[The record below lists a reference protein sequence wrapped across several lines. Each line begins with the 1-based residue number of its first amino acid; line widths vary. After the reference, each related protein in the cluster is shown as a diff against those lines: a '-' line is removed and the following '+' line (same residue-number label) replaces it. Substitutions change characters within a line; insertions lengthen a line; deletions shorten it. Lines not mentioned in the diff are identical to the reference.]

1 MALENTIIKREGGE
15 SGCRDVIKK
24 SDCRKI
30 NERKGRGVGITGKAA
45 FSGEI

>member
-30 NERKGRGVGITGKAA
+30 NERKGGVGITGKAA